1 MPGVHL
7 LSPSEVL
14 PRNSTQRQARAT
26 ENRGWGPEH
35 PSPFRYLR
43 VWVLVPLLKETTHK
57 VIYVHPNNKQGGSQK
72 MGIFLN
78 YIIPLLLLVGFL
90 LLQLT
95 LPAHFS
101 ERVKEKEKTWNT
113 VLNLLY
119 GGKKGP
125 TS

>member
-1 MPGVHL
+1 
-7 LSPSEVL
+7 
-14 PRNSTQRQARAT
+14 
-26 ENRGWGPEH
+26 
-35 PSPFRYLR
+35 
-43 VWVLVPLLKETTHK
+43 
-57 VIYVHPNNKQGGSQK
+57 

-119 GGKKGP
+119 GGKKAQHHDKCKIKQKCKIK
-125 TS
+125 